1 MLTIS
6 LTPLLYGKAAMA
18 GIARRIKLYNQA
30 FQLAH
35 EHVANDD
42 VMFARPSVVK
52 ALHDLIRR
60 EIAVGIDDP
69 VSIAATAVRELEARS
84 RLHVKPTGQR
94 SRAGFPA

>member
-1 MLTIS
+1 
-6 LTPLLYGKAAMA
+6 MA
-18 GIARRIKLYNQA
+18 DIARRIKLYNQA

-42 VMFARPSVVK
+42 VMFERPDVVK

-69 VSIAATAVRELEARS
+69 SASPPPPCASSKRAAACT
-84 RLHVKPTGQR
+84 
-94 SRAGFPA
+94 

>member
-1 MLTIS
+1 V
-6 LTPLLYGKAAMA
+6 TPLLYCKRTMA
-18 GIARRIKLYNQA
+18 DIAHRIKLYNQA

-35 EHVANDD
+35 EHVAKDD
-42 VMFARPSVVK
+42 VTVGRPSMVK

-84 RLHVKPTGQR
+84 RVHAR
-94 SRAGFPA
+94 